1 MPAVHLRPIEMH
13 DLDQLMEWIND
24 REVVGKFTDLGKTI
38 AREEEKKYLE
48 KIIASDRDQL
58 YAIETEDRMYV
69 GNIGLHEID
78 PLQKSARYGMII
90 GKKQYWGKGYA
101 QSAIQA
107 LLEIAFQQERLQ
119 QVWGKFLTTNE
130 KMRHVNVDKCGFK
143 IEGILPHEYFYEGKY
158 HDMIKVSMSADEYQ
172 QRRVKA

>member
-1 MPAVHLRPIEMH
+1 MLKKLI
-13 DLDQLMEWIND
+13 W
-24 REVVGKFTDLGKTI
+24 LG
-38 AREEEKKYLE
+38 
-48 KIIASDRDQL
+48 IIAAFL
-58 YAIETEDRMYV
+58 IYAIPQLIFQLSILIDRQTDQEVTDEV
-69 GNIGLHEID
+69 GVLFPPILDTLPVATNSAVID
-78 PLQKSARYGMII
+78 V
-90 GKKQYWGKGYA
+90 KGYA

-130 KMRHVNVDKCGFK
+130 KMRHINVDKCGFK